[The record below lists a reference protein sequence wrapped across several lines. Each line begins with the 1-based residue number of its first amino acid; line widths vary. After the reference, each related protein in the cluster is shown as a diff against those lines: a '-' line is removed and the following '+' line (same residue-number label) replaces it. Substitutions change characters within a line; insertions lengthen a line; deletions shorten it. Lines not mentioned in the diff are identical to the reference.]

1 MKSDFS
7 IEIEFSS
14 TEYNTPKRV
23 ELVKLNI
30 PRLVKAQM
38 RIAKFW
44 SKQCLKTIKL
54 LNRKIGSIRQ
64 RKYWY
69 RQTGLLAKLQGQVEI
84 LKALAKLDRK
94 SPLIKSAGNGRR
106 INTIWKYVLICKKFT
121 QYTKPMNLIEE
132 SLQAVKDDPTVKAAF
147 IPKNGEVNG
156 LRPLGVPGHIT
167 KLMERG
173 FTGLLSSHSN
183 REIGN
188 ISNTGF
194 RKGDSCHK
202 TISELRQQ
210 VIKHPDYS
218 WILLDQSGAFNSLNP
233 ETKQKLY
240 AKFGIAGK
248 AIQAFCERPTFTDI
262 NEAETIYDE
271 TGKAVVWY
279 TGSESQ
285 GYNTNFI
292 KKYDRQGNPVVEII
306 KGLHGTPQGGVLS
319 PLLFMLGQEL
329 AYQEIVAKHPD
340 LIGVIYADDAAIGIP
355 DSQIESTDAILD
367 DMVTAFSRIGLKMN
381 KSKTETRDE
390 SGNPI
395 KNPRLLGWVVNQD
408 GTIEIDEAHFLSR
421 QGKHKDGR
429 NPRNWETDTL
439 AILQELQEV
448 GRNGKVKCVINGQIK
463 RVPLQDKLQNLIESQ
478 RFHGTKKATWGVFN
492 YYAKGISIG
501 LNEAAITSKDL
512 GCIPEDEPERIKA
525 LIKKFLRVNDDGMKN
540 DNKQIKGN
548 DNDSQVLTKVK
559 RKDDWYGDW
568 MTIS

>member
-1 MKSDFS
+1 MKTTLFT
-7 IEIEFSS
+7 
-14 TEYNTPKRV
+14 TEYESPKRV

-30 PRLVKAQM
+30 PRFIKAQM
-38 RIAKFW
+38 RIVKFW
-44 SKQCLKTIKL
+44 SKQCLRTAKL
-54 LNRKIGSIRQ
+54 LKRKINSIRQ

-69 RQTGLLAKLQGQVEI
+69 RQTGLLAKLQGQIEI
-84 LKALAKLDRK
+84 IVALAKLDCK
-94 SPLIKSAGNGRR
+94 SPLIKSAGNGKR
-106 INTIWKYVLICKKFT
+106 IDTVWKYVLICKKFT
-121 QYTKPMNLIEE
+121 TNKPMNLIQEAIK
-132 SLQAVKDDPTVKAAF
+132 AVQDDPTVKAAF

-167 KLMERG
+167 KLIERG
-173 FTGLLSSHSN
+173 FTGLLSAHSHHH
-183 REIGN
+183 IGG

-202 TISELRQQ
+202 TINELRQQ

-285 GYNTNFI
+285 GYSTHFI
-292 KKYDRQGNPVVEII
+292 KKYDRQGNPVIETI

-355 DSQIESTDAILD
+355 DNQIEQTEEILN

-395 KNPRLLGWVVNQD
+395 KNPRLLGFTVNHD
-408 GTIEIDEAHFLSR
+408 GRITVDEVHFMSR
-421 QGKHKDGR
+421 RGKNKDGR
-429 NPRNWETDTL
+429 NPRRWETDILT
-439 AILQELQEV
+439 ILQEYQEI
-448 GRNGKVKCVINGQIK
+448 GRHGKLKAVVNGAIK
-463 RVPLQDKLQNLIESQ
+463 RLTLEDKLRNLIEEQ
-478 RFHGTKKATWGVFN
+478 QFNGRKKAIWGVFN

-501 LNEAAITSKDL
+501 LNESAITSKDL
-512 GCIPEDEPERIKA
+512 GCIPEDEPEQIKA
-525 LIKKFLRVNDDGMKN
+525 LIKKFLRVNDEGMKVS
-540 DNKQIKGN
+540 DMFQRKGN
-548 DNDSQVLTKVK
+548 GTVQTLTKVK
-559 RKDDWYGDW
+559 RKEDGLRDW
-568 MTIS
+568 MMV